1 MFISAGFSFI
11 FCSLVFLR
19 LRGDFT
25 VSDGYKVY
33 FRHGSNVNVGGAR
46 TRIVAGDLTMVAKQ
60 MLPHPIAYTVLV
72 LPFCTTAFCNSSHT
86 PVPFPATLSTAAVF
100 ALSGFVNVV
109 LFCTT
114 RGALP
119 GSWKQKFGI
128 GTTPYSPSEDTSLSS
143 LTDMTRRLTKSGRR
157 INGRPASIAVSIT
170 VEKDID
176 IDHNGA
182 EPLPS
187 SSSCS
192 RITLPLRAHD
202 GLQRDGGYGYHIQQ
216 LSFPPP
222 LSIRPEGYNLDK
234 DPSAG
239 VHLASKA
246 NRIAWKVPKHPEYP
260 YRSRE
265 STMHGPSSNFEAPLP
280 VYPPLMTPP
289 PINPNWPPSIPTSKI
304 AAYQSCPSRP
314 SLESNGSSMY

>member
-1 MFISAGFSFI
+1 
-11 FCSLVFLR
+11 
-19 LRGDFT
+19 
-25 VSDGYKVY
+25 
-33 FRHGSNVNVGGAR
+33 
-46 TRIVAGDLTMVAKQ
+46 MVAKQ

-72 LPFCTTAFCNSSHT
+72 LPFCAAAFCNSLDT
-86 PVPFPATLSTAAVF
+86 LVPFPATLSTAAVF
-100 ALSGFVNVV
+100 VLSGFVNVV

-114 RGALP
+114 RGSLP

-128 GTTPYSPSEDTSLSS
+128 GTTSYSPSEDTSLSS

-176 IDHNGA
+176 IDYNGA
-182 EPLPS
+182 EPLAPS
-187 SSSCS
+187 STCS
-192 RITLPLRAHD
+192 RITLPLQAHD

-222 LSIRPEGYNLDK
+222 LSTRPEGYNLDK

-246 NRIAWKVPKHPEYP
+246 NRIAWKVPEHPEYP

-265 STMHGPSSNFEAPLP
+265 STMHGPSSSLEAPLP
-280 VYPPLMTPP
+280 VYPPVMTPP
-289 PINPNWPPSIPTSKI
+289 AISPNTLNYWPPSISTSKI